1 MYVKWIYYDL
11 CIIGGGK
18 PPPYDYTI
26 VFIIAGVQ
34 YCPLLVNL
42 YTFMHTSTSLGFSYL
57 AKSVYLTLVK
67 TEHMYYNSFM
77 EIKVSVRELIEFI
90 LRSGDI
96 DNRRFTMIETAMQ
109 EGSRIHRMIQRRM
122 GSDYHAEVAVKFRY
136 DAGKY
141 TIVIDGRIDGVI
153 IPVGS
158 IRLMKK
164 QEAILLD
171 GEVEENNAIQLGC
184 DIEENNAIQLGGDIE
199 ENEAILL
206 HSEVDEEQDEEQDAI
221 KELDNNSAD
230 LREENLVT
238 IDEIKG
244 TYHEVSKM
252 KEPYSIHMAQAM
264 CYAYIYATKQNLSR
278 IRIRMTY
285 CNVETEDIK
294 YFHQEYDYYEL
305 SVWFE
310 HLMDEYRK
318 WADFEHS
325 WREKRSQSIQ
335 GLLFPFQYRVGQKEL
350 ITYVYQTIYHKKKLY
365 IEAPTGVGKTI
376 STVFPAVKAMGE
388 GLAEKVFYLTAKT
401 ITRTVAEEAFNHLR
415 ELGLEFKT
423 VILTAKDKICFMNE
437 RDCNPVACPYAEG
450 HYDRINDAIYALLT
464 GSDSFTR
471 ERICEYAEDFKVC
484 PFEMSLDLC
493 LFSDGIIGDYN
504 YLFDPQASLKR
515 FFSEGSRRDF
525 IFLIDEAHNLVE
537 RGREMYSAVLRK
549 EDFLALKK
557 IVKDHAP
564 AIAKSLDR
572 CNRDLLALKRDTDVY
587 QVEPYLEPFNESL
600 GRLTVVIETYLE
612 DNENSPVKW
621 DILPFYFDVLHFRD
635 ITEKLDKNYVVYTQ
649 LEESGG
655 FFVKLFCV
663 NPSANLRECMQK
675 GRSSI
680 LFSATFLPIGYYKKL
695 LGAVTGDYD
704 VYAQSVFNPN
714 KRGLFIALD
723 VTSKYTRRNDTEYY
737 NIARYIYEVT
747 KNRYGNYLIFFPS
760 HQFLKQVYERYTE
773 YFFDGLETECILQEE
788 FMDEEKRERF
798 LMRFSEVNSV
808 SNLLGF
814 CVSGGIF
821 SEGIDLKNDHLIGA
835 IVVGTSL
842 PQVCPE
848 REILKRFFDEQGE
861 SGFDYAYKLPGINKV
876 LQAAGRVIRTQDDV
890 GIVVLLDERF
900 DQSQYRRLFPHEWQ
914 NIETVK
920 IDEIAKRVEKFWDDW
935 L

>member
-1 MYVKWIYYDL
+1 MQV
-11 CIIGGGK
+11 
-18 PPPYDYTI
+18 
-26 VFIIAGVQ
+26 
-34 YCPLLVNL
+34 PL
-42 YTFMHTSTSLGFSYL
+42 
-57 AKSVYLTLVK
+57 AK
-67 TEHMYYNSFM
+67 TEHMYYNDYM
-77 EIKVSVRELIEFI
+77 EIQISVRDLIEFI

-96 DNRRFTMIETAMQ
+96 DNRRFTVIETAMQ

-122 GSDYHAEVAVKFRY
+122 GSDYHAEVAVRFRY
-136 DAGKY
+136 DAGEY
-141 TIVIDGRIDGVI
+141 TIAIDGRIDGVI
-153 IPVGS
+153 IPVG
-158 IRLMKK
+158 K
-164 QEAILLD
+164 QGD
-171 GEVEENNAIQLGC
+171 GSSALCTTKAEEPSPC
-184 DIEENNAIQLGGDIE
+184 FP
-199 ENEAILL
+199 
-206 HSEVDEEQDEEQDAI
+206 
-221 KELDNNSAD
+221 
-230 LREENLVT
+230 ENLVT

-244 TYHEVSKM
+244 TYREVYKM

-264 CYAYIYATKQNLSR
+264 CYAYIYATQNNLPRVR
-278 IRIRMTY
+278 IRLTY
-285 CNVETEDIK
+285 CNVETEDIN
-294 YFHQEYDYYEL
+294 YFHQEYSYHEL
-305 SVWFE
+305 NVWFE

-318 WADFEHS
+318 WADFEHT

-437 RDCNPVACPYAEG
+437 RDCNPVACPYADG

-464 GSDSFTR
+464 ESDSFTR
-471 ERICEYAEDFKVC
+471 ERISQYAEDYKVC
-484 PFEMSLDLC
+484 PFEMSLDLS

-564 AIAKSLDR
+564 AVAKGLDR

-600 GRLTVVIETYLE
+600 GRLVVAIETYLE

-621 DILPFYFDVLHFRD
+621 DILPFYFDVLHFRN
-635 ITEKLDKNYVVYTQ
+635 ITEKLDKNYVVYAQ

-695 LGAVTGDYD
+695 LGAVEGDYD
-704 VYAQSVFNPN
+704 VYAQSVFNPD

-760 HQFLKQVYERYTE
+760 HQFLKQVYERYME
-773 YFFDGLETECILQEE
+773 YFFNGLETECILQEE

-798 LMRFSEVNSV
+798 LMRFTKKQGDGSSAFCTTKAEEPSPCF
-808 SNLLGF
+808 SLLGF

-835 IVVGTSL
+835 IIVGTSL

-920 IDEIAKRVEKFWDDW
+920 IDEVARRVEKFWDDW